1 MDTELEKLTDEVW
14 QSALGRIMKKDM
26 PVVRTSLGDDIDLY
40 VPQMRTLMMVEAN
53 QDIASLIYS
62 SSRVSANRNVF
73 IIMKRLG
80 MPADYFWKFEYW
92 VKDRAF
98 ETLRK
103 VINKVFTAIMNLNKE
118 GNLDLLDVD
127 IEHMRLTVSFKDCVE
142 CAGVTAE
149 KGLCYYHAGTF
160 SGIMSAL
167 LNKEMDAFEITCHA
181 KGDEACT
188 FLIGKK
194 DDPEIIAKMNEY
206 LAIAK
211 IDTGFDERLNTCLQG
226 NSLRGMG
233 NLVNVGYYHSMI
245 ANSLIIGKAEA
256 SSSSFDI
263 GVDYGTKMAPVI
275 AAFYNDNQIDVIK
288 KYYRQLHHIDV
299 KMIEVGENVD
309 IVLSECAET
318 ATMFKNKELLSFLFG
333 EIQGL
338 ISQLLNRKMAFQTS
352 EFENSD
358 LKIRLSPRV

>member
-1 MDTELEKLTDEVW
+1 
-14 QSALGRIMKKDM
+14 
-26 PVVRTSLGDDIDLY
+26 
-40 VPQMRTLMMVEAN
+40 
-53 QDIASLIYS
+53 
-62 SSRVSANRNVF
+62 
-73 IIMKRLG
+73 
-80 MPADYFWKFEYW
+80 
-92 VKDRAF
+92 
-98 ETLRK
+98 
-103 VINKVFTAIMNLNKE
+103 
-118 GNLDLLDVD
+118 
-127 IEHMRLTVSFKDCVE
+127 
-142 CAGVTAE
+142 
-149 KGLCYYHAGTF
+149 
-160 SGIMSAL
+160 MS
-167 LNKEMDAFEITCHA
+167 
-181 KGDEACT
+181 
-188 FLIGKK
+188 
-194 DDPEIIAKMNEY
+194 EY

-288 KYYRQLHHIDV
+288 KYYRQLRHIDV

-318 ATMFKNKELLSFLFG
+318 ATMFKIKELLSFLFG

>member
-1 MDTELEKLTDEVW
+1 MDIELDKLNDEVW
-14 QSALGRIMKKDM
+14 QSALARIMKKDL

-53 QDIASLIYS
+53 PDIARLIYNL
-62 SSRVSANRNVF
+62 SRVSANRNVF
-73 IIMKRLG
+73 VIMKRLG

-92 VKDRAF
+92 VNDRAY

-103 VINKVFTAIMNLNKE
+103 VMNKVFTAIMNLNKE
-118 GNLDLLDVD
+118 GNLDVQSVD
-127 IEHMRLTVSFKDCVE
+127 IEHMRLTLSFKDCVE
-142 CAGVTAE
+142 CAGVAAE

-160 SGIMSAL
+160 SGIISAL

-188 FLIGKK
+188 FLIGKR
-194 DDPEIIAKMNEY
+194 DDPEITAKMNEY
-206 LAIAK
+206 LATVK
-211 IDTGFDERLNTCLQG
+211 IETRIDERLNTCLQG
-226 NSLRGMG
+226 NVLRGMG

-245 ANSLIIGKAEA
+245 ANSIIIGQADG

-263 GVDYGTKMAPVI
+263 GLDYGIKMAPII

-288 KYYRQLHHIDV
+288 KYFRQLHHIDI
-299 KMIEVGENVD
+299 KTIEVGENVD

-318 ATMFKNKELLSFLFG
+318 ATMFRNKELLHFLFG
-333 EIQGL
+333 ELQGL
-338 ISQLLNRKMAFQTS
+338 VSQLINRTLVYQDS
-352 EFENSD
+352 VFENSD
-358 LKIRLSPRV
+358 LKVKLSPQV